1 MLGIFSIIGLC
12 RCLAAEHT
20 KDTAHEAIGSD
31 GLDVVEL

>member
-1 MLGIFSIIGLC
+1 MLGIFSIIGLR